1 MTILGM
7 EIVNYSQFI
16 NPNIVKI
23 VNNPKGEVLYCSRAP
38 IPHCKKFSKK
48 IGAKRIYAIFAFKYY
63 FLIKYNKLKLSR
75 LEEIESCGQNRICE
89 NAKGMYVAP
98 YKYLPSFSVDTNSD
112 LKLVNKLI
120 LKDPL
125 HAKY

>member
-1 MTILGM
+1 MD
-7 EIVNYSQFI
+7 
-16 NPNIVKI
+16 
-23 VNNPKGEVLYCSRAP
+23 
-38 IPHCKKFSKK
+38 
-48 IGAKRIYAIFAFKYY
+48 AKRIYAIFAFRYH
-63 FLIKYNKLKLSR
+63 FLKKYNKLKLSK

-89 NAKGMYVAP
+89 NTTGMYVVP

-125 HAKY
+125 LEKY

>member
-1 MTILGM
+1 M
-7 EIVNYSQFI
+7 QFLLLDI
-16 NPNIVKI
+16 
-23 VNNPKGEVLYCSRAP
+23 S
-38 IPHCKKFSKK
+38 
-48 IGAKRIYAIFAFKYY
+48 
-63 FLIKYNKLKLSR
+63 FLKKYNKLKLSR

-89 NAKGMYVAP
+89 NNKGMYVAP

-125 HAKY
+125 FKKY